1 MPSERPRRSR
11 RRAPRAR
18 ACCGGSTCLRS
29 CELPSFSPIALAA
42 APLVRMTRPAGS
54 RGPAEPVSGRG
65 RTSSVTRRSALVG
78 LAAAGIAATVLLFG
92 GILSGSKTVDP
103 IRAAIA
109 AAGPAA
115 AKQDALTRLLAGLS
129 TGDTAGYVRKLERHV
144 AAHPQDG
151 DALTLLGLAYQQ
163 RARETGDPTFYKL
176 SGEALRRASSAG
188 GQRALIV
195 QGEASLANTRHRFRD
210 GLRLARLAISL
221 APDNAAA
228 YGALGDAL
236 VNLGRY
242 RPAFKAYDRM
252 TLLTPGIASYTR
264 VASARELLGR
274 PAAAAEADELALQ
287 TGDSI
292 VPEHVAWTLV
302 QLGNVRFNMGRLTA
316 AAKAYRMAL
325 SRLPRYVHAEAGLAR
340 VEASEGLYG
349 IAIARLRRVV
359 QVLPVPAYV
368 IMLGDVLHVSGRE
381 REARREYALVGAIER
396 LFEANGVRTELQ
408 TAVFDLDHRR
418 HVADALARARRAYA
432 SAPGVYAEDALAW
445 GLFRAGRCAEARS
458 HSAHAL
464 RLGTRDALLTFHRAE
479 IERCLGSAS
488 ARSWFRR
495 ALAINPH
502 FSFLWA
508 PVARKLAAEARRA

>member
-1 MPSERPRRSR
+1 M
-11 RRAPRAR
+11 
-18 ACCGGSTCLRS
+18 
-29 CELPSFSPIALAA
+29 
-42 APLVRMTRPAGS
+42 VRVL
-54 RGPAEPVSGRG
+54 AEPPARSGRMSG
-65 RTSSVTRRSALVG
+65 VTRRKALLG
-78 LAAAGIAATVLLFG
+78 LGAAVVASSVLLLG
-92 GILSGSKTVDP
+92 GVLSGSDTVDP

-115 AKQDALTRLLAGLS
+115 AKQDALTRLVAGLS
-129 TGDTAGYVRKLERHV
+129 SGDTAGYVRKLERRV
-144 AAHPQDG
+144 AAHPQDA
-151 DALTLLGLAYQQ
+151 DALTLLGLSYQQ
-163 RARETGDPTFYKL
+163 RARETGDPTFYRL

-195 QGEASLANTRHRFRD
+195 QGEASLENTRHRFRD

-221 APDNAAA
+221 APDNASA

-252 TLLTPGIASYTR
+252 TLLAPGIASYTR

-274 PAAAAEADELALQ
+274 RAAAAEADELALQ

-292 VPEHVAWTLV
+292 VPEHVAWTMV
-302 QLGNVRFNMGRLTA
+302 QLGNVRFNMGLLGRA
-316 AAKAYRMAL
+316 EEAYRRAL

-340 VEASEGLYG
+340 VEASEGHYR
-349 IAIARLRRVV
+349 IAIERLRRVV

-368 IMLGDVLHVSGRE
+368 IMLGDVLHASGDDKA
-381 REARREYALVGAIER
+381 ARHEYALVGAIER
-396 LFEANGVRTELQ
+396 LFAADGVRTELQ
-408 TAVFDLDHRR
+408 TALFDLDHRQN
-418 HVADALARARRAYA
+418 VSDALARARIAYA
-432 SAPGVYAEDALAW
+432 SAPGIYAEDALAW
-445 GLFRAGRCAEARS
+445 GLFRTGRCEAARS

-464 RLGTRDALLTFHRAE
+464 RLGTRDALLVFHRAM
-479 IERCLGSAS
+479 IERCLGAPS

-495 ALAINPH
+495 ALALNPH

-508 PVARKLAAEARRA
+508 PVAREALRAGS